1 MLQRIQTVYFLLA
14 LICVSLSMFN
24 LDLFSV
30 TTFFPSETGETTTE
44 VMSVSAFSVLI
55 DGEART
61 EPSTLWIYCS
71 VAVIAVLTTLVSFKD
86 RDKQLLLSKL
96 SLTIVILTS
105 GWFLFTAIK
114 NANMSSN
121 HEQSLSLGIALYV
134 YIAAIPFLVLGLLG
148 VRKDKKL
155 IDSIDRIR

>member
-14 LICVSLSMFN
+14 LICVSLSLFN

-30 TTFFPSETGETTTE
+30 TTHYPDAPSVT
-44 VMSVSAFSVLI
+44 SVSAFSVLI
-55 DGEART
+55 DGTAST
-61 EPSTLWIYCS
+61 QPSTLWIYCS
-71 VAVIAVLTTLVSFKD
+71 VAVIAVLTTLLSFKD
-86 RDKQLLLSKL
+86 REKQLLLSKL
-96 SLTIVILTS
+96 SLTIVILS
-105 GWFLFTAIK
+105 AGWFVFTAIK
-114 NANMSSN
+114 NSHDNSN
-121 HEQSLSLGIALYV
+121 QEQSLSLGIALYV